1 MHRRGLPWSERLG
14 KETMHRRKNRTKS
27 DNKQCAKIKKTCIRL
42 GIELLLLGGLL
53 CGCTRKEELLFVEQ
67 TTSHDARLSQEGE
80 KESSTA
86 QEDGNSVEGEPQ
98 SSGFQGTG
106 NLEEGERQSP
116 TFQGTG
122 NLIEDGQ
129 ENLSEEKR
137 QGQADGN
144 AFKEAGYIEAGN
156 AAGKI
161 YVHVC
166 GAVKQ
171 PGVYALEPESRVYE
185 AVMAA
190 GGFTEEA
197 DEDYVNQAQS
207 ISDGVKLQ
215 IPTREE
221 VATGSVEST
230 AAGITGGSV
239 ESTAAGIT
247 GGGNVPATAEP
258 EILQD
263 GRIDINTA
271 TEAQLCG
278 IPGIGATRAAAIA
291 AYRQEHGR
299 FDRIEDIMKVNG
311 IKEGTFEK
319 IKDAIKVD

>member
-14 KETMHRRKNRTKS
+14 KETMHSRKNRTKS
-27 DNKQCAKIKKTCIRL
+27 DKEKCAKIRKTNLKL
-42 GIELLLLGGLL
+42 GILVFLLLGLL
-53 CGCTRKEELLFVEQ
+53 CGCTRKEELLLMAQ
-67 TTSHDARLSQEGE
+67 TTSRDATLLSEGE
-80 KESSTA
+80 PESSTT
-86 QEDGNSVEGEPQ
+86 QEVGISVEGGQQ
-98 SSGFQGTG
+98 SPNFQGNGNLVEGGQQGSASQGTG
-106 NLEEGERQSP
+106 
-116 TFQGTG
+116 
-122 NLIEDGQ
+122 
-129 ENLSEEKR
+129 NLSEEKR
-137 QGQADGN
+137 QGQADGSTSQ
-144 AFKEAGYIEAGN
+144 ETGYIETEST
-156 AAGKI
+156 AGKI

-197 DEDYVNQAQS
+197 DEDYVNQAQTV
-207 ISDGVKLQ
+207 SDGIKLQ

-221 VATGSVEST
+221 VTTGSAENM
-230 AAGITGGSV
+230 AAGITGGSD
-239 ESTAAGIT
+239 
-247 GGGNVPATAEP
+247 VPATTEP
-258 EILQD
+258 ETLQD
-263 GRIDINTA
+263 GRININTA

-319 IKDAIKVD
+319 IKDTIKVD

>member
-67 TTSHDARLSQEGE
+67 TTSHDARLSQGGE
-80 KESSTA
+80 KESSTT

-144 AFKEAGYIEAGN
+144 AFKEAGYIETGN
-156 AAGKI
+156 TAGKI

-197 DEDYVNQAQS
+197 DEDYVNQAQP

-221 VATGSVEST
+221 VAT
-230 AAGITGGSV
+230 GSV

>member
-1 MHRRGLPWSERLG
+1 MHS
-14 KETMHRRKNRTKS
+14 RKNRTKS
-27 DNKQCAKIKKTCIRL
+27 GKEKCAKIRKTNLKL
-42 GIELLLLGGLL
+42 GILVFLLLGLL
-53 CGCTRKEELLFVEQ
+53 CGCNRKEELLLMAQ
-67 TTSHDARLSQEGE
+67 TTSRDATLLSEGE
-80 KESSTA
+80 PESSTT
-86 QEDGNSVEGEPQ
+86 QEVGISVEGGQQ
-98 SSGFQGTG
+98 SPNFQGNGNLVEGGQQGSASQETG
-106 NLEEGERQSP
+106 NLA
-116 TFQGTG
+116 
-122 NLIEDGQ
+122 
-129 ENLSEEKR
+129 EEKR
-137 QGQADGN
+137 QGQADGSTSQ
-144 AFKEAGYIEAGN
+144 ETGYIETEST
-156 AAGKI
+156 AGKI

-197 DEDYVNQAQS
+197 DGDYVNQAQTV
-207 ISDGVKLQ
+207 SDGIKLQ

-221 VATGSVEST
+221 VATGSAESM

-239 ESTAAGIT
+239 GSTAAGIT
-247 GGGNVPATAEP
+247 GGGEVQAAEP
-258 EILQD
+258 EALQD
-263 GRIDINTA
+263 GRININTA
-271 TEAQLCG
+271 SEAQLCE

-319 IKDAIKVD
+319 IKDTIKVD

>member
-80 KESSTA
+80 KEISTT

-144 AFKEAGYIEAGN
+144 AFKEAGYIETGN
-156 AAGKI
+156 TAGKI

-190 GGFTEEA
+190 GGFTE
-197 DEDYVNQAQS
+197 
-207 ISDGVKLQ
+207 
-215 IPTREE
+215 
-221 VATGSVEST
+221 
-230 AAGITGGSV
+230 
-239 ESTAAGIT
+239 
-247 GGGNVPATAEP
+247 
-258 EILQD
+258 
-263 GRIDINTA
+263 
-271 TEAQLCG
+271 
-278 IPGIGATRAAAIA
+278 
-291 AYRQEHGR
+291 
-299 FDRIEDIMKVNG
+299 
-311 IKEGTFEK
+311 
-319 IKDAIKVD
+319 

>member
-27 DNKQCAKIKKTCIRL
+27 GKKKCANIRKTHLKL
-42 GIELLLLGGLL
+42 GILVFLLLGLL
-53 CGCTRKEELLFVEQ
+53 CGCTRKEELLFMAQ
-67 TTSHDARLSQEGE
+67 TTSRDATLSQEGE
-80 KESSTA
+80 NGSSTT
-86 QEDGNSVEGEPQ
+86 QEAGISVEGGQQ
-98 SSGFQGTG
+98 SPNFQGTG
-106 NLEEGERQSP
+106 NPVEGEQQDSAS
-116 TFQGTG
+116 QETG
-122 NLIEDGQ
+122 NLA
-129 ENLSEEKR
+129 EEKR
-137 QGQADGN
+137 QGQADGSTSQ
-144 AFKEAGYIEAGN
+144 ETEYIEKEN
-156 AAGKI
+156 TAGKI

-171 PGVYALEPESRVYE
+171 PGVYALEPECRVYE

-197 DEDYVNQAQS
+197 DEDYVNQAQT

-215 IPTREE
+215 IPTKDE
-221 VATGSVEST
+221 VATGSVES
-230 AAGITGGSV
+230 I
-239 ESTAAGIT
+239 AAGIT
-247 GGGNVPATAEP
+247 GGGEVPAAEP
-258 EILQD
+258 EALQD
-263 GRIDINTA
+263 GRININTA
-271 TEAQLCG
+271 SEAQLCG

-319 IKDAIKVD
+319 IKDTIKVD

>member
-1 MHRRGLPWSERLG
+1 M
-14 KETMHRRKNRTKS
+14 KK
-27 DNKQCAKIKKTCIRL
+27 DKKTQSIRYL
-42 GIELLLLGGLL
+42 VIMLFLLWELT
-53 CGCTRKEELLFVEQ
+53 GCAEPQVQFVEQ
-67 TTSHDARLSQEGE
+67 SQI
-80 KESSTA
+80 SSLTQDTA
-86 QEDGNSVEGEPQ
+86 
-98 SSGFQGTG
+98 
-106 NLEEGERQSP
+106 
-116 TFQGTG
+116 
-122 NLIEDGQ
+122 
-129 ENLSEEKR
+129 
-137 QGQADGN
+137 
-144 AFKEAGYIEAGN
+144 KEAWESVTDEAHQ
-156 AAGKI
+156 AQPPVV

-197 DEDYVNQAQS
+197 DEDYVNQAQP

>member
-1 MHRRGLPWSERLG
+1 MV
-14 KETMHRRKNRTKS
+14 
-27 DNKQCAKIKKTCIRL
+27 
-42 GIELLLLGGLL
+42 LLLWGLL
-53 CGCTRKEELLFVEQ
+53 CGCTRKEELLLVAQ
-67 TTSHDARLSQEGE
+67 TTSRDATLSQEGE
-80 KESSTA
+80 
-86 QEDGNSVEGEPQ
+86 QQ
-98 SSGFQGTG
+98 SSAFQ
-106 NLEEGERQSP
+106 E
-116 TFQGTG
+116 TG
-122 NLIEDGQ
+122 NLIGDGLQ
-129 ENLSEEKR
+129 SFSSQAAGMENLPEEKV

-144 AFKEAGYIEAGN
+144 ASQEAGYIEGKRT
-156 AAGKI
+156 AGKI

-197 DEDYVNQAQS
+197 DEDYVNQAQP

-221 VATGSVEST
+221 VTTGSVESV

-239 ESTAAGIT
+239 ESTAA
-247 GGGNVPATAEP
+247 EP
-258 EILQD
+258 EALQD
-263 GRIDINTA
+263 GRININTA
-271 TEAQLCG
+271 SEAQLCG

-291 AYRQEHGR
+291 TYRQEHGR

-319 IKDAIKVD
+319 IKDTIKVD

>member
-80 KESSTA
+80 KESSTT

-144 AFKEAGYIEAGN
+144 AFKEAGYIETGN
-156 AAGKI
+156 TAGKI

-197 DEDYVNQAQS
+197 DEDYVNQAQP

-221 VATGSVEST
+221 VAT
-230 AAGITGGSV
+230 GSV

>member
-27 DNKQCAKIKKTCIRL
+27 DNKQCAKVKKTCIRL
-42 GIELLLLGGLL
+42 GIEVLLLGGLL

-67 TTSHDARLSQEGE
+67 ATSHDARLSQEGE
-80 KESSTA
+80 KESSTT

-106 NLEEGERQSP
+106 NL
-116 TFQGTG
+116 
-122 NLIEDGQ
+122 IEDGQ

-137 QGQADGN
+137 QRQADGN
-144 AFKEAGYIEAGN
+144 AFKEAGYIETGN
-156 AAGKI
+156 TAGKI

-197 DEDYVNQAQS
+197 DEDYVNQAQP

-221 VATGSVEST
+221 VAMGSVEST

-258 EILQD
+258 EILPD

>member
-80 KESSTA
+80 KESSTT

-98 SSGFQGTG
+98 RSGFQGTG

-144 AFKEAGYIEAGN
+144 AFKEAGYIETGN
-156 AAGKI
+156 TAGKI

-197 DEDYVNQAQS
+197 DEDYVNQAQP

-221 VATGSVEST
+221 VAT
-230 AAGITGGSV
+230 GSV